1 MTQVHSQTKR
11 YRGFV
16 LTNEGLQKL
25 NNCIQKLE
33 AQTRMRYGASAIARK
48 VQLVESDGIHPITV
62 RKILQCQTGVD
73 YRSIDH
79 VFQALQLSLSEGDYA
94 HADLCKSNNSSQSK
108 WANISSSPTHINIPD
123 ISNFYGRTQEI
134 AQLESRIICDTRS
147 VTPPGYRTKV
157 VALFGTVGIGKTAM
171 AIKLAHSLKSRFD
184 FVVWKSLRQAPT
196 LEELLISV
204 LNKFPTNVDNK
215 NNLPTSLYS
224 LIDLFL
230 EKLQHH
236 RCLLIF
242 DGFETVMNNHDG
254 EDTAYE
260 DFLRIFLESK
270 HQSNVI
276 LTTRNK
282 PNLVDTLEDKNLYSK
297 RLNNLQVDEIKKIF
311 AQGGIYRGSQEH
323 WVHLVDYYGGNPLA
337 LKSASNQILKYFE
350 GNIARYLK
358 ELTTSK
364 FILKDVQKLLIE
376 EINKLSKLE
385 KKVIQKL
392 ARYTHKV
399 SLSQLRQD
407 LNEPKVEPYLLNAL
421 DDLNS
426 RALIEQ
432 HGACFVLQPFI
443 AECIFYLNPL

>member
-1 MTQVHSQTKR
+1 MGQAHSSTKR

-94 HADLCKSNNSSQSK
+94 HADLCKSNKSSKSK
-108 WANISSSPTHINIPD
+108 WTNISSSPSYINIPD

-134 AQLESRIICDTRS
+134 AQLESKIICD
-147 VTPPGYRTKV
+147 RTKV
-157 VALFGTVGIGKTAM
+157 VTLFGTVGIGKTAT

-184 FVVWKSLRQAPT
+184 FVLWKSLRQAPT
-196 LEELLISV
+196 LEELLISL
-204 LNKFPTNVDNK
+204 LNHFPIINK
-215 NNLPTSLYS
+215 NHLPTSICS

-230 EKLQHH
+230 EQLQRH

-242 DGFETVMNNHDG
+242 DGFETIMNNQDD
-254 EDTAYE
+254 EDTAYG
-260 DFLRIFLESK
+260 DFLQILLESN

-276 LTTRNK
+276 LTTRK
-282 PNLVDTLEDKNLYSK
+282 QPNLVGILEDKNLYSI
-297 RLNNLQVDEIKKIF
+297 RLNSLQIDDIQKIF
-311 AQGGIYRGSQEH
+311 YQRGIYTGSLEH
-323 WVHLVDYYGGNPLA
+323 WIHLVNYYGGNPLA
-337 LKSASNQILKYFE
+337 LKTVSNQILQYFE
-350 GNIARYLK
+350 GNIPRYLR

-364 FILKDVQKLLIE
+364 FILQDFKKLLIG
-376 EINKLSKLE
+376 EINNLSTLE

-392 ARYTHKV
+392 ACYNRKV

-407 LNEPKVEPYLLNAL
+407 LNEPKLEPYLLNVL

-443 AECIFYLNPL
+443 AECIFYLNP

>member
-134 AQLESRIICDTRS
+134 AQLESKIICE
-147 VTPPGYRTKV
+147 RTKV
-157 VALFGTVGIGKTAM
+157 VALSGTLGIGKTAT
-171 AIKLAHSLKSRFD
+171 AIKLVHSLKSRFD
-184 FVVWKSLRQAPT
+184 FVIWKSLRQAPT
-196 LEELLISV
+196 LQELLISL
-204 LNKFPTNVDNK
+204 LNHFPTVNK
-215 NNLPTSLYS
+215 NHLPTSLCS

-230 EKLQHH
+230 ENLQHH
-236 RCLLIF
+236 HCLLIF
-242 DGFETVMNNHDG
+242 DGFETVMNKQDAQ
-254 EDTAYE
+254 DTTYN
-260 DFLRIFLESK
+260 DFLQILLDSK

-276 LTTRNK
+276 LTTRK
-282 PNLVDTLEDKNLYSK
+282 TPNLIGILEDKNLYSI
-297 RLNNLQVDEIKKIF
+297 RLNSLQIDDIKQIF
-311 AQGGIYRGSQEH
+311 SQRGIYKGSLEH
-323 WVHLVDYYGGNPLA
+323 WIHLVHYYGGNPLA
-337 LKSASNQILKYFE
+337 LKTVSNQIFQYFE
-350 GNIARYLK
+350 CNIPSYLR
-358 ELTTSK
+358 ELTASNSILQDFQK
-364 FILKDVQKLLIE
+364 FLIG
-376 EINKLSKLE
+376 EIQNLSRLE

-392 ARYTHKV
+392 AFYTNQV

-407 LNEPKVEPYLLNAL
+407 LNEPKIEPYLLNVL

-432 HGACFVLQPFI
+432 HGACFALQPFI
-443 AECIFYLNPL
+443 GECIFHLNML

>member
-196 LEELLISV
+196 LEELLISL

-297 RLNNLQVDEIKKIF
+297 RLNNLQVDDI
-311 AQGGIYRGSQEH
+311 
-323 WVHLVDYYGGNPLA
+323 
-337 LKSASNQILKYFE
+337 
-350 GNIARYLK
+350 
-358 ELTTSK
+358 
-364 FILKDVQKLLIE
+364 
-376 EINKLSKLE
+376 
-385 KKVIQKL
+385 
-392 ARYTHKV
+392 
-399 SLSQLRQD
+399 
-407 LNEPKVEPYLLNAL
+407 
-421 DDLNS
+421 
-426 RALIEQ
+426 
-432 HGACFVLQPFI
+432 
-443 AECIFYLNPL
+443 